1 MASLTQLPALPS
13 DSDSDYKPTSSD
25 ESEEDADE
33 STSPTTE
40 DPQDDEDEDEED
52 ATLTQLTIMA
62 RNSAQQGNLEQ
73 AEQMYRGVLA
83 GRTAGSGPDHPN
95 TLLATNDLALFLQK
109 YAACVVDPTAAANKL
124 AEAEQLL
131 RQALRGYETSR
142 GTDHSDTLCCCNNL
156 AQLLYVQ
163 EKDLHEVEPLF
174 RRALSGNEAKLGVDH
189 PSTLA
194 SVSNLARVLEDV
206 NKLEEAGV
214 LYERC
219 FAAKEDQTLTPD
231 ILEECNDLAKFWRRQ
246 EKYDKALPLCLQA
259 VEGRTLIC
267 GALHSDTLASL
278 YGLAAIHIGMEEYKQ
293 AEQAAEKSL
302 TGYVTLKMVEDVQD
316 GVEQMSL
323 ILLKMGRENEI
334 AELKERYSSL

>member
-1 MASLTQLPALPS
+1 MASLTGLPALPS
-13 DSDSDYKPTSSD
+13 DSDSDYKPTSS
-25 ESEEDADE
+25 ESEEDAEDLPEDE
-33 STSPTTE
+33 
-40 DPQDDEDEDEED
+40 EDEED

-62 RNSAQQGNLEQ
+62 HNSASMGNLEQ

-83 GRTAGSGPDHPN
+83 GRTAGSGPDHPT

-109 YAACVVDPTAAANKL
+109 IAACFVDPAATADKL

-131 RQALRGYETSR
+131 RQALQGYETSR

-278 YGLAAIHIGMEEYKQ
+278 YGLAAIYIGMEEYAQ
-293 AEQAAEKSL
+293 AKQAAEKSL
-302 TGYVTLKMVEDVQD
+302 TGYATLKMVDDVQD
-316 GVEQMSL
+316 
-323 ILLKMGRENEI
+323 
-334 AELKERYSSL
+334 ELKERYSSL

>member
-1 MASLTQLPALPS
+1 MASLTGLPALPS
-13 DSDSDYKPTSSD
+13 DSDSDYKPTSS
-25 ESEEDADE
+25 ESEEDAEDLPEDE
-33 STSPTTE
+33 
-40 DPQDDEDEDEED
+40 EDEED

-62 RNSAQQGNLEQ
+62 HNSATQGNLEQ

-83 GRTAGSGPDHPN
+83 GRTAGSGPDHPT
-95 TLLATNDLALFLQK
+95 TLLATNNLALFLQK
-109 YAACVVDPTAAANKL
+109 IATADKL

-131 RQALRGYETSR
+131 RQALQGYETSR

-246 EKYDKALPLCLQA
+246 EKYEQALPRCLQA
-259 VEGRTLIC
+259 VEGRTLVC

-278 YGLAAIHIGMEEYKQ
+278 YGLAAIYIGMEEYAQ
-293 AEQAAEKSL
+293 AKQAAEKSL
-302 TGYVTLKMVEDVQD
+302 TGYATLKMMDDVQD
-316 GVEQMSL
+316 GVEQVSL

-334 AELKERYSSL
+334 AELKESNLLFTNY

>member
-1 MASLTQLPALPS
+1 MASLTQLTGLPALPS
-13 DSDSDYKPTSSD
+13 DSDSDYKPTSS
-25 ESEEDADE
+25 ESEEDAEDLPEDE
-33 STSPTTE
+33 
-40 DPQDDEDEDEED
+40 EDEED

-62 RNSAQQGNLEQ
+62 HNSALEGNLEQ

-83 GRTAGSGPDHPN
+83 GRTAGSGPDHPT

-109 YAACVVDPTAAANKL
+109 IAACVVDPAATADKL

-131 RQALRGYETSR
+131 RQALQGYETSR

-246 EKYDKALPLCLQA
+246 EKYEQALPRCLQA
-259 VEGRTLIC
+259 VEGRTLVC

-278 YGLAAIHIGMEEYKQ
+278 YGLAAIYIGMEEYAQ
-293 AEQAAEKSL
+293 AKQAAEKSL
-302 TGYVTLKMVEDVQD
+302 TGYATLKMVDDVQD
-316 GVEQMSL
+316 GVEQVSL